1 MSSTSSGAFSVI
13 VKLRLIFGNFEALL
27 CIVFTLQHVA
37 RMVTL
42 HLKQI
47 LWIPPVMGHA
57 SSYWGCHN
65 TQCGWCMAAAASRRS
80 HPSPDSAGP
89 VCSALCQQPQTSNS
103 HSAHILQHC
112 TDIFAIMQFKCTL
125 VIRTSNSN
133 SVDIWW
139 SRNSIPISRTRLKP
153 TISVI
158 YTSTHPHCPFSTSI
172 KRSSVSAVVASPR
185 PRLCSQFNFQFPI
198 STSS

>member
-1 MSSTSSGAFSVI
+1 MYSVYTAACGAHGDPTSETNTVNTPGNGTCLLLLGLSQYTVRLMYGCSSQG
-13 VKLRLIFGNFEALL
+13 
-27 CIVFTLQHVA
+27 
-37 RMVTL
+37 
-42 HLKQI
+42 
-47 LWIPPVMGHA
+47 
-57 SSYWGCHN
+57 
-65 TQCGWCMAAAASRRS
+65 RS

>member
-1 MSSTSSGAFSVI
+1 M
-13 VKLRLIFGNFEALL
+13 
-27 CIVFTLQHVA
+27 FTLQHVA

-89 VCSALCQQPQTSNS
+89 VFWVFSALCQQPQTSNS

-125 VIRTSNSN
+125 VIQIQIQWTFDE
-133 SVDIWW
+133 VV
-139 SRNSIPISRTRLKP
+139 IPFQYLGHDWNLLFLL
-153 TISVI
+153 
-158 YTSTHPHCPFSTSI
+158 STPPHCPFSTSI

>member
-1 MSSTSSGAFSVI
+1 MI

-27 CIVFTLQHVA
+27 CIVFAACGAHGDPTSETNTVNTPGNGTCLLLLGLSQYTV
-37 RMVTL
+37 RLMY
-42 HLKQI
+42 
-47 LWIPPVMGHA
+47 GC
-57 SSYWGCHN
+57 SSQG
-65 TQCGWCMAAAASRRS
+65 RS

-133 SVDIWW
+133 SVDI
-139 SRNSIPISRTRLKP
+139 
-153 TISVI
+153 
-158 YTSTHPHCPFSTSI
+158 
-172 KRSSVSAVVASPR
+172 
-185 PRLCSQFNFQFPI
+185 
-198 STSS
+198 

>member
-1 MSSTSSGAFSVI
+1 M
-13 VKLRLIFGNFEALL
+13 
-27 CIVFTLQHVA
+27 A

-65 TQCGWCMAAAASRRS
+65 TQCGWCMAAAVRAGATLPLTVRGQSSR
-80 HPSPDSAGP
+80 
-89 VCSALCQQPQTSNS
+89 SALCQQPQTCNS

-172 KRSSVSAVVASPR
+172 KRSSVSAHCAVVASPR